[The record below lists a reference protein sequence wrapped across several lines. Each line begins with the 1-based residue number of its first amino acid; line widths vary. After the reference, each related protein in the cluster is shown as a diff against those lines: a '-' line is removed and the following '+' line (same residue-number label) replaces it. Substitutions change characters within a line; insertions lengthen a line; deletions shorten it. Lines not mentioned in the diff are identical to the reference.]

1 MPILPQPYS
10 HDDFVR
16 NPGKYL
22 LFRSAR
28 IAEPIPSAPHLSVG
42 DFVNILYYTT
52 SFNKGRG
59 NQSSPYNVDMPVYK
73 VWRTPKGGEKV
84 REEPV
89 FLFACALDEFLL

>member
-1 MPILPQPYS
+1 MLPQPYS

-42 DFVNILYYTT
+42 DFVNVFYYSTCI
-52 SFNKGRG
+52 NKGG
-59 NQSSPYNVDMPVYK
+59 GESSPCNVDMPVYK
-73 VWRTPKGGEKV
+73 VWRTPKDGEKV

-89 FLFACALDEFLL
+89 FLFACVLDEFLL